1 MDLKWNNGYKND
13 VWSMQGTD
21 WTVKGD
27 IRVRNGYHQKLPKTT
42 SQLKWKQLTPGI
54 LPKPGQTYDN
64 FLICQPFFA
73 NVVRTNCTVYFYSV
87 IVCFQL
93 FLFYV
98 LLAFC
103 RIIVF
108 LALNF

>member
-73 NVVRTNCTVYFYSV
+73 NVVRTNCTVYLLFYHFS
-87 IVCFQL
+87 CFIFCFL
-93 FLFYV
+93 FLFV
-98 LLAFC
+98 SMLHVDFLL
-103 RIIVF
+103 
-108 LALNF
+108 